1 MHANGVWGGIGSR
14 PGHEPWTPGGEAGPG
29 EREHVPRRLR
39 RLRLRRTRIRPSASG
54 DGSAWPAYLVFG
66 IVVIPL
72 LILLVGFFGSM
83 VRGFF

>member
-1 MHANGVWGGIGSR
+1 MHANGIYGGVGSA
-14 PGHEPWTPGGEAGPG
+14 PAHEPWTPVREGGSGPQ
-29 EREHVPRRLR
+29 EHVPRRFR

-72 LILLVGFFGSM
+72 VILLLGFFGSM
-83 VRGFF
+83 VLSLF